1 MATNR
6 EIMEKFLQFINT
18 GDAAIDRP
26 IMVILSVL
34 CILLA
39 GVTLFHS

>member
-26 IMVILSVL
+26 MHLTGWSNFIP
-34 CILLA
+34 
-39 GVTLFHS
+39 